1 MRLLNVKK
9 CFFQDWNN
17 SLKSSTEDESFV
29 TASEY
34 ATSRSSSYH
43 TASECRDHSP
53 WWTDNT
59 ERSSVDLDS
68 SDPEQANVKPSLF
81 TSPYSANESF
91 DNSEQGYR
99 SPIPYGDQ
107 NDSDNSLKVKHDSES
122 SESPP
127 LPPKIRSPIESYHE
141 PSPSIISDKKMYT
154 IFESPTSTPS
164 QDEEVTGIESPSK
177 VSDDNNNNLAEM
189 SGLSYYYQN
198 IITKQV
204 LKTCLQT

>member
-1 MRLLNVKK
+1 M
-9 CFFQDWNN
+9 
-17 SLKSSTEDESFV
+17 

-53 WWTDNT
+53 WWTDTT

-68 SDPEQANVKPSLF
+68 SEDIEQTVNVK
-81 TSPYSANESF
+81 A
-91 DNSEQGYR
+91 
-99 SPIPYGDQ
+99 
-107 NDSDNSLKVKHDSES
+107 S
-122 SESPP
+122 SEFPIVSLDSPNSDCEP
-127 LPPKIRSPIESYHE
+127 NENEEETKCEGDDESKITLVPLLPPKSQHSTEKQSTTILTC
-141 PSPSIISDKKMYT
+141 SDKTIYT

-164 QDEEVTGIESPSK
+164 QDDDRVYENESPK
-177 VSDDNNNNLAEM
+177 VSDDNINLSDM

-204 LKTCLQT
+204 LKTCL

>member
-1 MRLLNVKK
+1 M
-9 CFFQDWNN
+9 
-17 SLKSSTEDESFV
+17 KSSTEDESFV

-68 SDPEQANVKPSLF
+68 SDPEQVNVKSNLFSPPPPAYF
-81 TSPYSANESF
+81 TSESF
-91 DNSEQGYR
+91 DNLEKSYR
-99 SPIPYGDQ
+99 SPTSFEDQ
-107 NDSDNSLKVKHDSES
+107 NEISEKIKSESESS

-127 LPPKIRSPIESYHE
+127 IPPKISSPIEEFPE
-141 PSPSIISDKKMYT
+141 PPPLISDKKMYT

-164 QDEEVTGIESPSK
+164 QDGDVIGTNSPFK
-177 VSDDNNNNLAEM
+177 VSDDNNNLADM

-204 LKTCLQT
+204 LKTCL

>member
-1 MRLLNVKK
+1 
-9 CFFQDWNN
+9 
-17 SLKSSTEDESFV
+17 LKSSTEDESFV

-53 WWTDNT
+53 WWTDNA

-68 SDPEQANVKPSLF
+68 SDPEQVNVKSSLF
-81 TSPYSANESF
+81 SPPTYYTSGSF
-91 DNSEQGYR
+91 DNSEKSYR
-99 SPIPYGDQ
+99 SPIAFEDQ
-107 NDSDNSLKVKHDSES
+107 NEIPEKIKSESESS

-127 LPPKIRSPIESYHE
+127 IPPKISSPIEEFPE
-141 PSPSIISDKKMYT
+141 PPPLISDKKMYT

-164 QDEEVTGIESPSK
+164 QDGDVIGTNSPFK
-177 VSDDNNNNLAEM
+177 VSDDNNNLADM

-204 LKTCLQT
+204 LKTCL

>member
-1 MRLLNVKK
+1 M
-9 CFFQDWNN
+9 
-17 SLKSSTEDESFV
+17 KSSTEDESFV

-53 WWTDNT
+53 WWTDNA

-68 SDPEQANVKPSLF
+68 SESEQTNVKAGIFAS
-81 TSPYSANESF
+81 SF
-91 DNSEQGYR
+91 DSTEAYNS
-99 SPIPYGDQ
+99 PVPFTDQ
-107 NDSDNSLKVKHDSES
+107 NDSDNSLKIKCDSES

-127 LPPKIRSPIESYHE
+127 IPPKIQSPIDNYSQ

-164 QDEEVTGIESPSK
+164 QEEEILGSDSPSK
-177 VSDDNNNNLAEM
+177 VSDDNNNNLADM

-204 LKTCLQT
+204 LKTCL

>member
-1 MRLLNVKK
+1 
-9 CFFQDWNN
+9 
-17 SLKSSTEDESFV
+17 LKSSTEDESFV

-68 SDPEQANVKPSLF
+68 SDPEQVNVKASLF
-81 TSPYSANESF
+81 SPPAYFTSGSF
-91 DNSEQGYR
+91 DNSEKSYNFV
-99 SPIPYGDQ
+99 DQ
-107 NDSDNSLKVKHDSES
+107 NEVTEKEVKSESESSS

-127 LPPKIRSPIESYHE
+127 LPPKIASPIEEFPE
-141 PSPSIISDKKMYT
+141 PPPLISDKKMYT

-164 QDEEVTGIESPSK
+164 QDGDVIGTNSPFK
-177 VSDDNNNNLAEM
+177 VSDDNNNLADM

-204 LKTCLQT
+204 LKTCL